1 MTPVD
6 ELLHTL
12 RIKGLATPE
21 ALAAV
26 LGLSTA
32 EVAAG
37 LERLAAGGLVLE
49 RAAGKRPGW
58 AILPAGRE
66 QHAAALAAAAAPAV
80 ALLALVYERFLDHNA
95 PVKALCVHW
104 QRTTDDADRF
114 DLLDQLAE
122 LHEGALPVL
131 AEAGTV
137 AGRFGRYGER
147 LTAALALAPE
157 DPRYVVSPLVESY
170 HQVWF
175 ECHEDFLLTLGR
187 DRAEEGS
194 F

>member
-1 MTPVD
+1 MTRMD

-21 ALAAV
+21 AIAAV
-26 LGLSTA
+26 LGLPAT

-37 LERLAAGGLVLE
+37 LERLAAEGFVLE
-49 RAAGKRPGW
+49 RASGKRPGW
-58 AILPAGRE
+58 VILPAGRE
-66 QHAAALAAAAAPAV
+66 HHAAALAVAAAPAV
-80 ALLALVYERFLDHNA
+80 SLLAHVYERFLGHNA
-95 PVKALCVHW
+95 PVKTLCVHW
-104 QRTTDDADRF
+104 QRVTDDADRF
-114 DLLDQLAE
+114 ELLEQLAE

-137 AGRFGRYGER
+137 LSRFGRYGER
-147 LTAALALAPE
+147 LTTALERAPD
-157 DPRYVVSPLVESY
+157 DPRFVVSPLVESY

>member
-1 MTPVD
+1 MTHMD

-26 LGLSTA
+26 LGLPA
-32 EVAAG
+32 GEVAAG
-37 LERLAAGGLVLE
+37 LGRLAADGLVLE
-49 RAAGKRPGW
+49 RTAGKRPGW

-66 QHAAALAAAAAPAV
+66 HHAAALAAAAAPAV
-80 ALLALVYERFLDHNA
+80 PRLTPVYERFLRHNT

-104 QRTTDDADRF
+104 QRTSDDADRF
-114 DLLDQLAE
+114 ELLEQLAD
-122 LHEGALPVL
+122 LHAGALPVL

-137 AGRFGRYGER
+137 VVRFGRYGER
-147 LTAALALAPE
+147 LTAALERAPD

-187 DRAEEGS
+187 DRAAEGS

>member
-1 MTPVD
+1 MA

-12 RIKGLATPE
+12 RIKGIATPE

-26 LGLSTA
+26 LGLPAADVSA
-32 EVAAG
+32 E
-37 LERLAAGGLVLE
+37 LERLAAEGLVLE
-49 RAAGKRPGW
+49 RTAGKRPGW

-66 QHAAALAAAAAPAV
+66 HHAAALAAAAATAV
-80 ALLALVYERFLDHNA
+80 PLLAPVYERFLGHNT
-95 PVKALCVHW
+95 PVKALCAHW
-104 QRTTDDADRF
+104 QRTTDDVDRF
-114 DLLDQLAE
+114 ELLEQLAE

-137 AGRFGRYGER
+137 LVRFGRYGER
-147 LTAALALAPE
+147 LTAALGRAPE
-157 DPRYVVSPLVESY
+157 DPRFVVSPLVESY